1 MASTK
6 LTYTQVTGSTN
17 GTKIFTI
24 SAWVKRGAIG
34 GGEPIWSSG
43 TASTDSIDFHID
55 SNDCCVFESW
65 DNSVN
70 PKITTTRKLRDPAA
84 WYHIVIA
91 VDSTESVS
99 TDRMKMW
106 INGVQQTVFTASV
119 YPSLNYDFPG
129 TGVAS
134 DIIKIAVG
142 TQASYTTKFWSGVM
156 SHVHFVEGTAYT
168 ASTFGETDSTSGI
181 WKIKTSP
188 TVTYGNN
195 GFFLKMEDASNLD
208 LDSSPNALTFTTTGT
223 LTATKDNPSNNFC
236 TMNPINNYYAGMT
249 LSNGNT
255 TLVTGSGIYAPLQ
268 ATLGMAG
275 GKWYWEMKCI
285 ASPTNNEYLP
295 GIASTQTTSSG
306 AYLGDTA
313 NDYSMRSN
321 NGQYYT
327 NASGT
332 AYGSSYDD
340 GDIISIALDLTNN
353 KLYFAKNNTWQD
365 SGDPTSGATGTGAI
379 SITAVGSTAF
389 GAYVPAFTYWDSGT
403 GTVNYNFGNGYF
415 GTTAIT
421 SAGTNA
427 SGNGTFEYDVPTGY
441 TALCTKGIN
450 SF

>member
-1 MASTK
+1 MAYIERTQTAGDRTK
-6 LTYTQVTGSTN
+6 
-17 GTKIFTI
+17 GTF
-24 SAWVKRGAIG
+24 SAWVKRAING
-34 GGEPIWSSG
+34 VGESIWSSG
-43 TASTDSIDFHID
+43 TASTDSIDLHID
-55 SNDCCVFESW
+55 ANDNCVFESW

-70 PKITTTRKLRDPAA
+70 PKLTTDRELRDPAA

-99 TDRMKMW
+99 TDRLKMW
-106 INGVQQTVFTASV
+106 INGVQETSFSSSV

-134 DIIKIAVG
+134 DIAKIAVG
-142 TQASYTTKFWSGVM
+142 TQASYTTKYWSGEM
-156 SHVHFVEGTAYT
+156 SHFHFVEGTAYT

-313 NDYSMRSN
+313 ND
-321 NGQYYT
+321 
-327 NASGT
+327 
-332 AYGSSYDD
+332 
-340 GDIISIALDLTNN
+340 
-353 KLYFAKNNTWQD
+353 
-365 SGDPTSGATGTGAI
+365 
-379 SITAVGSTAF
+379 
-389 GAYVPAFTYWDSGT
+389 
-403 GTVNYNFGNGYF
+403 
-415 GTTAIT
+415 
-421 SAGTNA
+421 
-427 SGNGTFEYDVPTGY
+427 
-441 TALCTKGIN
+441 
-450 SF
+450 